1 MVADRWPTARYQPAD
16 ALYKPS
22 STEEE
27 EVGESEIKTEERDR
41 EKKTRNKTDTN
52 KPEGFLSFL
61 VKPKTRSEPF
71 PHQYQPK
78 TTINETD

>member
-1 MVADRWPTARYQPAD
+1 LAYRPLSTRR

-22 STEEE
+22 STEEQR
-27 EVGESEIKTEERDR
+27 VGESEIKNRGERQ
-41 EKKTRNKTDTN
+41 KKNQNKTDTN
-52 KPEGFLSFL
+52 KPEGSLSFL

-78 TTINETD
+78 TTINETDRERV